1 MARPHA
7 SLWPA
12 ALAPVLLAAGCALS
26 PPPAREDLAKTEL
39 PNAALPAAFKAGGAP
54 GAIDERWLASF
65 DDAQLLRLADE
76 ALANNLDLRVAAAR
90 VEQAGASVRL
100 ADGNLYPSVDLAARS
115 KGNATGSSGQLSGAV
130 ISASWE
136 IDVWGRLRYGQRSAE
151 SQYASAEADYR
162 AARQSI
168 VATLARGWFLAI
180 EAQQQKVLLAEMVA
194 SAERLVTLAEQRW
207 RVGAG
212 TELDVSLA
220 RANLDTLRDRARQ
233 VDLSIEQTRRALEV
247 LLGRYPSTE
256 IAVASSFAAL
266 PPPAVTG
273 VPSELLERRP
283 DVIAAE
289 RRVAAAFDRVG
300 EAQAAKLP
308 RISLSA
314 AVSWLSSS
322 IFVLQERD
330 DPTAGFG
337 ATLLWSVFNAGQLQA
352 QVELRTAE
360 QKQAAA
366 QWAQTAQRAFNE
378 VEGALS
384 NEVALAARAQILER
398 AAGEQA
404 RTLALQETRYR
415 IGNTDLRSVAQQ
427 QIALTDARLALLRV
441 QSEQRVQRVAL
452 HLALGGDL
460 PSPISPTPVA
470 TATPR

>member
-1 MARPHA
+1 MARTDA
-7 SLWPA
+7 RLLPA
-12 ALAPVLLAAGCALS
+12 ALAPLLLVAGCALS
-26 PPPAREDLAKTEL
+26 PPPAREDLVEAEL
-39 PNAALPAAFKAGGAP
+39 PNAPVPAAFRAGGAS
-54 GAIDERWLASF
+54 GAVEDRWLASF
-65 DDAQLLRLADE
+65 GDAQLLRLADE
-76 ALANNLDLRVAAAR
+76 ALATNLDLRVAAAR
-90 VEQAGASVRL
+90 VEQAAASVRL
-100 ADGNLYPSVDLAARS
+100 ADGNLYPSVDVAARS
-115 KGNATGSSGQLSGAV
+115 KGNATGSAGQLSGTV
-130 ISASWE
+130 ISATWE

-168 VATLARGWFLAI
+168 VATLAQAWFLAT
-180 EAQQQKVLLAEMVA
+180 EAVLQQALLTEMVT
-194 SAERLVTLAEQRW
+194 SAERLVTLADQRQ

-212 TELDVSLA
+212 TEVDVTLA
-220 RANLDTLRDRARQ
+220 RANLETLRDRQRQ
-233 VDLSIEQTRRALEV
+233 VELSIEQSRRALEM
-247 LLGRYPSTE
+247 LLGRYPATE
-256 IAVASSFAAL
+256 IAVANTFAAL
-266 PPPAVTG
+266 PPPVITG
-273 VPSELLERRP
+273 VPAELLERRA

-314 AVSWLSSS
+314 AASWLSSS
-322 IFVLQERD
+322 IFVLQDRD

-384 NEVALAARAQILER
+384 NEAALAARAQILER
-398 AAGEQA
+398 AAAEQA

-415 IGNTDLRSVAQQ
+415 VGSTDLRAVTQQ
-427 QIALTDARLALLRV
+427 QIALTDARMALLRV

-452 HLALGGDL
+452 HLALGGGVE
-460 PSPISPTPVA
+460 PPQAQAAVS
-470 TATPR
+470 R